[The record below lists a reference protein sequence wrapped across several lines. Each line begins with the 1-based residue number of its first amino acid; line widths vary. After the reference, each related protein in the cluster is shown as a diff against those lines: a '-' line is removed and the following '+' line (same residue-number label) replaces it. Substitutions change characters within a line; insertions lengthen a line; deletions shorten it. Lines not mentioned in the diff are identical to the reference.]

1 MQSMTKQKLTASLE
15 DYLEAILNITEQ
27 AGVARS
33 KDIAEMLAVSRASVT
48 GALKALKDKGLIN
61 YEPYGL
67 ISLTDAGKIAAEDIA
82 RRHSILK
89 SFFIDVL
96 GVQETVAQGAACKSE
111 HVLGPVVIGKLL
123 EFIEFVNAENH
134 NGNDLRKK
142 FEQFSK
148 KHNKR
153 KKNANGE

>member
-1 MQSMTKQKLTASLE
+1 MQSMKKQKLTASLE

-33 KDIAEMLAVSRASVT
+33 KDIAQSMAVSRASVT
-48 GALKALKDKGLIN
+48 GTLKTLKDKGLIN

-67 ISLTDAGKIAAEDIA
+67 ISLTDAGRIAAADIA
-82 RRHSILK
+82 ERHSILK

-96 GVQETVAQGAACKSE
+96 GVQESIAQGAACKSE
-111 HVLGPVVIGKLL
+111 HVLGPVVIHKLL
-123 EFIEFVNAENH
+123 EFIEFVNAENN

-142 FEQFSK
+142 FQQFSK

-153 KKNANGE
+153 KKKSNGE